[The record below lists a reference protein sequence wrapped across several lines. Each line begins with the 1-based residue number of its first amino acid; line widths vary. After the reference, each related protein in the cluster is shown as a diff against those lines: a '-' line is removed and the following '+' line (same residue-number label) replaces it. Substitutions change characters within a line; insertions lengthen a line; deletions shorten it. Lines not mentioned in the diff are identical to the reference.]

1 MYLKRI
7 RNCSKC
13 GEEYFAKGLCKT
25 HYLEKWNKENPKYN
39 KNYCKKYW
47 KEKKKDPEFMKRRKI
62 YMNSYN
68 GMISLQTKLAHL
80 TIVPHSDPITDL
92 FGL

>member
-7 RNCSKC
+7 RNCRNC
-13 GEEYFAKGLCKT
+13 GGEYFAKGLCKS
-25 HYLEKWNKENPKYN
+25 HYLEKWKKENPNYN
-39 KNYCKKYW
+39 KDYWKKYW
-47 KEKKKDPEFMKRRKI
+47 PEKKKDPEFINRRKI

-68 GMISLQTKLAHL
+68 GMISLQNKLANLPIH
-80 TIVPHSDPITDL
+80 PHSDPIRDL